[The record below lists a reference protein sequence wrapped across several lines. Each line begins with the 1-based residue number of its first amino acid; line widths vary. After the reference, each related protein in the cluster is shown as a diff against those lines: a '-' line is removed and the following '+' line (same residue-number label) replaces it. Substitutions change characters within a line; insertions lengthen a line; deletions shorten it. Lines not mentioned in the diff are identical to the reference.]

1 MTKEC
6 IFYTKE
12 NPFWSSKAGAQLLLV
27 NDRSGTLQNYDFSM
41 NSGIADSILVG
52 EYILTMSSLT
62 GFSLVQKIHALI
74 ISRCN

>member
-41 NSGIADSILVG
+41 NSGFYFGRGVHSHNV
-52 EYILTMSSLT
+52 
-62 GFSLVQKIHALI
+62 I
-74 ISRCN
+74 IDGIFFGAKDTLFNH